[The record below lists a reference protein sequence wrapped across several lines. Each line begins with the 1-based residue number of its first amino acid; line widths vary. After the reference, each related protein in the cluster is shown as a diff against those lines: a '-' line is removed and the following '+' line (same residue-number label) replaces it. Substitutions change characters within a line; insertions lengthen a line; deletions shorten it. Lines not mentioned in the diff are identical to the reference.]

1 MIYGYETLE
10 SHRHRI
16 LCFLPL
22 FPLLRYTG
30 AAKFA
35 ARRRTP
41 KPLAYV
47 PYVCPASALLTAP
60 DLVSFRRAATVMTC

>member
-22 FPLLRYTG
+22 IPKGSGTQVPQNSPRVVEPR
-30 AAKFA
+30 A
-35 ARRRTP
+35 
-41 KPLAYV
+41 KPLMYIPSSPSPSCA
-47 PYVCPASALLTAP
+47 
-60 DLVSFRRAATVMTC
+60 

>member
-16 LCFLPL
+16 LCFFASYPQG
-22 FPLLRYTG
+22 LRYTG

-41 KPLAYV
+41 KPLMYIPFSPSPSCA
-47 PYVCPASALLTAP
+47 
-60 DLVSFRRAATVMTC
+60 